1 MPMTRVVMPQLGE
14 SVHEGTISK
23 WLVKPGD
30 KVVEFEPM
38 LEVDTDKVSAEVPS
52 PVTGILREILA
63 KEGETVQAG
72 AEIAVVEVGGD
83 GETAAPAPTASEP
96 KKTETKKETPVAETA
111 EAPAPAPTASEPKK
125 TETKKATPA
134 AETAEPPA
142 PAPTASEPK
151 ETETKKETP
160 VAETAEPP
168 APAPADGAAAVKAE
182 AAPAP
187 EAKDESP
194 AEAPAPAP
202 ADGAAAVKAEAAPAP
217 EAKDESPPE
226 IPSPAQEEGPEPA
239 PPLATGEH
247 RYSPAVQMVASEL
260 KVDLSKI
267 SGTGIGGRV
276 TKKDVQDFAAS
287 AKDAPTAP
295 VAPSAAAAAGQG
307 DQVVQLTRVRRLI
320 AENMSRSKSTIP
332 HAWQTQ
338 EADMSGVVANRAANK
353 VAFQTQE
360 GFSLT
365 YLPYVMA
372 AAVSALR
379 EHREVNSTFNETEL
393 IVHRDIN
400 LGVSVGLEDTLVVP
414 VVRRADGLSIAGLAR
429 AVNDIATRARSK
441 QLKADDLAGATFTVN
456 NSGTFG
462 TLFSYSVINPGQAGI
477 LTMEAIVDRPMA
489 VGGMIGI
496 KPMMYLCFS
505 FDHRVLD
512 GLQAARFL
520 VSCRKWLEAVTVESP
535 IY

>member
-1 MPMTRVVMPQLGE
+1 MAGTTKRVVMPQLGE

-38 LEVDTDKVSAEVPS
+38 LEVDTDKVSAEVPA
-52 PVTGILREILA
+52 PVTGILKEILA

-83 GETAAPAPTASEP
+83 G
-96 KKTETKKETPVAETA
+96 
-111 EAPAPAPTASEPKK
+111 
-125 TETKKATPA
+125 
-134 AETAEPPA
+134 
-142 PAPTASEPK
+142 
-151 ETETKKETP
+151 
-160 VAETAEPP
+160 
-168 APAPADGAAAVKAE
+168 

-187 EAKDESP
+187 EAESKAAAPAAEPKAAAPKKAATPAATLEAPAPAEPVSAAKAELPAEPKDEPAAAATEPPP
-194 AEAPAPAP
+194 AEAPASS
-202 ADGAAAVKAEAAPAP
+202 P
-217 EAKDESPPE
+217 E
-226 IPSPAQEEGPEPA
+226 
-239 PPLATGEH
+239 TGEH
-247 RYSPAVQMVASEL
+247 RYSPAVQMVASDL
-260 KVDLSKI
+260 KVELSKI
-267 SGTGIGGRV
+267 NGTGIGGRV
-276 TKKDVQDFAAS
+276 TKKDVQDFAAA
-287 AKDAPTAP
+287 AKATPAAKPAAAP
-295 VAPSAAAAAGQG
+295 VTPGEG

-320 AENMSRSKSTIP
+320 AENMTRSKTTIP

-353 VAFQTQE
+353 AAFQKQE

-372 AAVSALR
+372 ATVSALR
-379 EHREVNSTFNETEL
+379 EHPEVNSTFNDTEL

-414 VVRRADGLSIAGLAR
+414 VVRRADGMSIAGLAR
-429 AVNDIATRARSK
+429 AVNDIATRARNK
-441 QLKADDLAGATFTVN
+441 QLKPDDLAGATFTVN

-477 LTMEAIVDRPMA
+477 LTMEAIVDRPVA
-489 VGGMIGI
+489 IEGMIGI

-512 GLQAARFL
+512 GLKAARFL
-520 VSCRKWLEAVTVESP
+520 VSCRKWLEAVSAETPV
-535 IY
+535 Y

>member
-1 MPMTRVVMPQLGE
+1 MPQLGE

-38 LEVDTDKVSAEVPS
+38 LEVDTDKVSAEVPA

-63 KEGETVQAG
+63 KEGQTVQAG
-72 AEIAVVEVGGD
+72 AEIAVVELGAD
-83 GETAAPAPTASEP
+83 GEVAGAAPSPAAAPARP
-96 KKTETKKETPVAETA
+96 KTL
-111 EAPAPAPTASEPKK
+111 APE
-125 TETKKATPA
+125 PA
-134 AETAEPPA
+134 APVGPVTSPPA
-142 PAPTASEPK
+142 PAAPDAS
-151 ETETKKETP
+151 T
-160 VAETAEPP
+160 
-168 APAPADGAAAVKAE
+168 
-182 AAPAP
+182 
-187 EAKDESP
+187 
-194 AEAPAPAP
+194 
-202 ADGAAAVKAEAAPAP
+202 
-217 EAKDESPPE
+217 
-226 IPSPAQEEGPEPA
+226 PSPELES
-239 PPLATGEH
+239 GEH
-247 RYSPAVQMVASEL
+247 RFSPAVLMLGSEL
-260 KVDLSKI
+260 NVDLSQVTG
-267 SGTGIGGRV
+267 SGIGGRV
-276 TKKDVQDFAAS
+276 TKKDVHEFAAHAKAAPATRAPQPAS
-287 AKDAPTAP
+287 APLE
-295 VAPSAAAAAGQG
+295 G

-320 AENMSRSKSTIP
+320 AENMTRSKTTIP

-353 VAFQTQE
+353 AAFAKQE

-372 AAVSALR
+372 ATAGALR
-379 EHREVNSTFNETEL
+379 EHPEVNATFNETEL
-393 IVHRDIN
+393 IIHRDIN

-429 AVNDIATRARSK
+429 AVNDVATRARNK
-441 QLKADDLAGATFTVN
+441 QLKADDLAGGTFTVN

-477 LTMEAIVDRPMA
+477 LTMEAIMERPVA
-489 VGGMIGI
+489 VNGMIGI

-512 GLQAARFL
+512 GLMAARFL
-520 VSCRKWLEAVTVESP
+520 TSCRNRLEALTPETA

>member
-1 MPMTRVVMPQLGE
+1 MAGTTKRVVMPQLGE

-38 LEVDTDKVSAEVPS
+38 LEVDTDKVSAEVPA
-52 PVTGILREILA
+52 PVTGILKEILA

-83 GETAAPAPTASEP
+83 GAAPEPEAEPKAAAPEAEPKATVPKKAPTNSA
-96 KKTETKKETPVAETA
+96 TQ
-111 EAPAPAPTASEPKK
+111 EAPAPSEPV
-125 TETKKATPA
+125 PA
-134 AETAEPPA
+134 AKAESKAEPKAEPAAAATEPPPAKA
-142 PAPTASEPK
+142 PASNLE
-151 ETETKKETP
+151 
-160 VAETAEPP
+160 
-168 APAPADGAAAVKAE
+168 
-182 AAPAP
+182 
-187 EAKDESP
+187 
-194 AEAPAPAP
+194 
-202 ADGAAAVKAEAAPAP
+202 
-217 EAKDESPPE
+217 
-226 IPSPAQEEGPEPA
+226 
-239 PPLATGEH
+239 TGEH
-247 RYSPAVQMVASEL
+247 RYSPAVQMAASEL

-267 SGTGIGGRV
+267 DGTGIGGRV

-287 AKDAPTAP
+287 AKAAPAAKAAIAPAAP
-295 VAPSAAAAAGQG
+295 VEG
-307 DQVVQLTRVRRLI
+307 DQLVQLTRVRRLI
-320 AENMSRSKSTIP
+320 AENMTRSKTTIP

-338 EADMSGVVANRAANK
+338 EADMSGVVANRNANK
-353 VAFQTQE
+353 AAFQEQE

-372 AAVSALR
+372 ATVSALR
-379 EHREVNSTFNETEL
+379 EHREVNSTFHETEL

-429 AVNDIATRARSK
+429 AVNDIANRARTK

-477 LTMEAIVDRPMA
+477 LTMEAIVDRPVA
-489 VGGMIGI
+489 VKGMIGI